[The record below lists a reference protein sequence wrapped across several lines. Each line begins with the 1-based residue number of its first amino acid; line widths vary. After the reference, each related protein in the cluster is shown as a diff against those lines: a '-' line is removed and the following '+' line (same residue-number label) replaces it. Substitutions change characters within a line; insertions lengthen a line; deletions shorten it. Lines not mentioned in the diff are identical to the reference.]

1 MTGLHLV
8 QRSAQ
13 TDSHSDLEPAA
24 PDEPENPHCHQ
35 LSQSLSVL
43 SMSQESADSPCNDDE
58 FPRAPRKSVRLQG
71 KSVRR
76 ESSSDDSDISE
87 YNVHTNTPSRLG
99 RGYRVLVQS
108 DVEE

>member
-1 MTGLHLV
+1 MAGHLV

-13 TDSHSDLEPAA
+13 TDSRSDLESAA

-35 LSQSLSVL
+35 LSQSLSTL
-43 SMSQESADSPCNDDE
+43 SMSQESADSPYNDDE
-58 FPRAPRKSVRLQG
+58 LPRAPRKSVRLQG
-71 KSVRR
+71 KSARR
-76 ESSSDDSDISE
+76 ESSNDGSDLPE
-87 YNVHTNTPSRLG
+87 YNTHTNTPSRLG